1 MKNIVIIGGG
11 ASGLVAAIFAA
22 KGGKKVCIIE
32 KNNVCGKKILS
43 TGNGRCNYWNE
54 DQSISHYRSNNID
67 LVKEVLSNE
76 NKGRILE
83 FFEEIGILPK
93 IKNGYYYPFSNQA
106 ITMQRALI
114 LEAEKLN
121 IDIKN
126 NVIIKDIKDIG
137 DKFIIL
143 TEDGVNMK
151 ADRIILATGSKAAP
165 KTGSDGIGYKI
176 SEKFGHSIIN
186 PLPAL
191 VQLKANESFLKKWEG
206 VRTDVMITL
215 IENDKKLAEEKGEIQ
230 LTNYGVSGICIFN
243 LSGRAARGLTDG
255 KKEKLEINFLD
266 GLNIK
271 SEAEFVRWFT
281 FRNQKIKNRTI
292 GELLEGVLN
301 YKLVNVLL
309 KRAKLNDKDKWNEI
323 DEKSKIQLAK
333 NVIKFDLDI
342 IGTNSFDKAQICS
355 GGIPLNEIDT
365 KTMESKKQK
374 GLYIV
379 GELLD
384 VDGDCGGYN
393 LEWAWIT
400 GMIAGINVE

>member
-333 NVIKFDLDI
+333 NVIKFDLDL

>member
-22 KGGKKVCIIE
+22 KAGNKVCIIE
-32 KNNVCGKKILS
+32 KNNICGKKILA

-255 KKEKLEINFLD
+255 KKEKLEINFLE

-342 IGTNSFDKAQICS
+342 IGTNSFDKAQVCS

-400 GMIAGINVE
+400 GMIAGISVR